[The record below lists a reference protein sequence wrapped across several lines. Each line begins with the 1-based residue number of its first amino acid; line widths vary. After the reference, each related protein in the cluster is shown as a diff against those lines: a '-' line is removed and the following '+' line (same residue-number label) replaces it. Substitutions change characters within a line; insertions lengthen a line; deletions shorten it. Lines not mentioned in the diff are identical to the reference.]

1 MKPVLNDLLL
11 ILCQDAESRR
21 TLRGVAGKLGCEWV
35 EADSQGSLDEVLA
48 IRRPTIAAVA
58 VDNIETDGLGVLET
72 LAASS
77 APPATFLVSSTDAR
91 VLASITRAAE
101 SHGLKVIGGGT
112 RPLDALELERTF
124 SAHLVSPP
132 PIPREELQHAFAAN
146 ELMLEYL
153 PKIALSADGPTVQGV
168 EALVR
173 WQHPRKGLLYP
184 RHFLDAVEQ
193 HDLLTELTD
202 FVMTEALRQAG
213 QWHATGLRLEMVIN
227 LSPRLVRDRD
237 FPERLSR
244 LLSETGVPA
253 DRLVLDVTEG
263 SAAVD
268 KHFMLDVFTRLR
280 ILGVGIS
287 LDNFG
292 TGLSSLTELYRMPYS
307 EIKVDHALMADV
319 VREPDAMLI
328 VRAIADLA
336 HTLKLAVCAEGIE
349 NRQTLEFAQR
359 AGFDSAQGRFFSG
372 PVPASEIEHVVRTWP
387 SFGPAAT
394 GTWRAISTRDVDG
407 SATTYA
413 VRRPERIEREAS

>member
-1 MKPVLNDLLL
+1 
-11 ILCQDAESRR
+11 
-21 TLRGVAGKLGCEWV
+21 
-35 EADSQGSLDEVLA
+35 
-48 IRRPTIAAVA
+48 
-58 VDNIETDGLGVLET
+58 
-72 LAASS
+72 
-77 APPATFLVSSTDAR
+77 
-91 VLASITRAAE
+91 
-101 SHGLKVIGGGT
+101 VIGGGT

-244 LLSETGVPA
+244 LLSEAGVPA

-336 HTLKLAVCAEGIE
+336 HTLNLAVCAEGIE

-394 GTWRAISTRDVDG
+394 GAWRAISTRDVDG
-407 SATTYA
+407 SATTYP